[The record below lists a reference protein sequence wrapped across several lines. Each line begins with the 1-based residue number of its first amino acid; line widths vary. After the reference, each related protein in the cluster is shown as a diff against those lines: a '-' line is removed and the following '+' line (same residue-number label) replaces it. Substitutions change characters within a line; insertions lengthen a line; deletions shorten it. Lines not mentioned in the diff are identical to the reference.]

1 MVFAVADQVGAP
13 HGLERLAQQR
23 PVVRV
28 VVAQKGFVQ
37 TAALLA
43 AHDVHALLITLHGTA
58 HFAQRVASAV
68 VHRRGGGH
76 GAGVEGLDLVG
87 PKTVFL
93 EPDGQVHHV
102 LVAGARMGGDEI
114 RNQKLFFAHLGA
126 VLVKQRLEFV
136 VAADTGLHHLG
147 QRPLLG
153 VLGRDLEVA
162 AHMVLHQFFDVLR
175 AFDGQVVAQARTNQ
189 DFFDALE
196 RAAAPVHLDQGA
208 VVGRQ
213 VLANAGVDA
222 ARFAAGRL
230 DLGRSAAQA
239 VHIGRGAAQVG
250 NRAGKAFDFVAD
262 VLDFLNHRVL

>member
-1 MVFAVADQVGAP
+1 M
-13 HGLERLAQQR
+13 
-23 PVVRV
+23 
-28 VVAQKGFVQ
+28 
-37 TAALLA
+37 
-43 AHDVHALLITLHGTA
+43 
-58 HFAQRVASAV
+58 

-87 PKTVFL
+87 AKTVFL

-153 VLGRDLEVA
+153 VLGCDLEVA
-162 AHMVLHQFFDVLR
+162 THMVLHQFFDVLR
-175 AFDGQVVAQARTNQ
+175 ALDCQVVAQARADQN
-189 DFFDALE
+189 FFDALE
-196 RAAAPVHLDQGA
+196 RAAPAVHLDQRA

-222 ARFAAGRL
+222 ARLAAGRL

-239 VHIGRGAAQVG
+239 VHIGRGAPEVG
-250 NRAGKAFDFVAD
+250 NRAGKAFDFVAN
-262 VLDFLNHRVL
+262 VLNLFDDRVL